1 MKLQIK
7 YMVSD
12 RCKLLV
18 RTELQKLGLNII
30 NIRLGEIEIA
40 ENLTEDSR
48 LHLTTALTG
57 SGLEL
62 IEDRRSEI
70 TEKVKIAINEMIR
83 NKEKIQKGRI
93 SHYLSNLLNCNYIY
107 ISNVFSSNEGIT
119 IREYLLNQRIEYVKI
134 LIVKNELSI
143 TEIAYSL
150 NFSSVAHLS
159 AQFKKVTGST
169 PTFYKVSTFADE
181 YTLLNN
187 YVIQN
192 KE

>member
-18 RTELQKLGLNII
+18 ETELQKLGLNIV

-48 LHLTTALTG
+48 LLLTTALTG

-62 IEDRRSEI
+62 IEDRRAEI
-70 TEKVKIAINEMIR
+70 AEKVKIAINEMIM

-93 SHYLSNLLNCNYIY
+93 SDYLCNLLNCNYYY
-107 ISNVFSSNEGIT
+107 ISNVFSSKEGIT

-134 LIVKNELSI
+134 LIAKNELSI

-159 AQFKKVTGST
+159 AQFKKVTGSP
-169 PTFYKVSTFADE
+169 PTRYKFATNSNE
-181 YTLLNN
+181 
-187 YVIQN
+187 
-192 KE
+192 

>member
-18 RTELQKLGLNII
+18 ETELQKLGLNIV

-48 LHLTTALTG
+48 LLLTTALTG

-62 IEDRRSEI
+62 IEDRRAEI
-70 TEKVKIAINEMIR
+70 AEKVKIAINEMIM
-83 NKEKIQKGRI
+83 NKEKIQKARI
-93 SHYLSNLLNCNYIY
+93 SDYLCNLLNCNYYY
-107 ISNVFSSNEGIT
+107 ISNVFSSKEGIT

-134 LIVKNELSI
+134 LIAKNELSI

-159 AQFKKVTGST
+159 AQFKKVTGSP
-169 PTFYKVSTFADE
+169 PTRYKFATNSNE
-181 YTLLNN
+181 
-187 YVIQN
+187 
-192 KE
+192 

>member
-134 LIVKNELSI
+134 LIVKN
-143 TEIAYSL
+143 
-150 NFSSVAHLS
+150 
-159 AQFKKVTGST
+159 
-169 PTFYKVSTFADE
+169 
-181 YTLLNN
+181 
-187 YVIQN
+187 
-192 KE
+192 

>member
-18 RTELQKLGLNII
+18 QTELQKLGLHII

-48 LHLTTALTG
+48 FLLTMALAG

-70 TEKVKIAINEMIR
+70 VEKLKIAINEMIQ
-83 NKEKIQKGRI
+83 NKNKLPKGRI
-93 SHYLSNLLNCNYIY
+93 SSYLSNKLDCNYIY
-107 ISNVFSSNEGIT
+107 LSNVFASHEGIT
-119 IREYLLNQRIEYVKI
+119 IREYILNQRIEYVKT
-134 LIVKNELSI
+134 LISKTDLSI
-143 TEIAYSL
+143 TEISYTLS
-150 NFSSVAHLS
+150 FSSVAHLS
-159 AQFKKVTGST
+159 AQFKKLTGIT
-169 PTFYKVSTFADE
+169 PSRYKTAHFMS
-181 YTLLNN
+181 N
-187 YVIQN
+187 YRVDSI
-192 KE
+192 